1 VPEVMINVKMT
12 CQRQNQVSVDGTLDM
27 DMDGKGTVDCFNQCK
42 DDKDKVET
50 WYLWMRN
57 V

>member
-1 VPEVMINVKMT
+1 MINVKMT

-50 WYLWMRN
+50 WYLWMQN